1 MKLLF
6 ELFLEEL
13 PASEMNG
20 LDKRIKDTLSLILDA
35 EGVIYDNFV
44 VYVTPRR
51 ISFKFV
57 FKEYIDAKEKE
68 IVGPP
73 ESVCFKDNKPTK
85 ALLGFL
91 KKNDATMDNI
101 QIKKTKKGRYVS
113 VILKGEHKQS
123 KPVVKEAIKSFLHR
137 LHFNKKMR
145 WGEGEFEFIRPVH
158 NITFMIDDKV
168 EEFEF
173 ASINATSYTYGHR
186 FLNNEKIELTYG
198 GYEKELEKGFVI
210 VNQEE
215 RKQLIL
221 KQLDN
226 LCKKQGLDIV
236 FNEELLNEVVN
247 LTEYPKVVIGEFE
260 ERFLKLP
267 KEVLIISMK
276 DHQRYFAFM
285 KNGNLS
291 NKFAAISNIV
301 TDNMDIIKQGYERVL
316 RARFS
321 DAEFFFDE
329 DSKQKLEE
337 FVEPLKKMMFQ
348 EKLGSQYERTLRLES
363 LSEFIANLLGFDA
376 KKAKRAAH
384 LSKADLLTQMVY
396 EFPELQGVMGREYAI
411 ISGENKEVAS
421 AIYEQY
427 LPKENEIPQTQA
439 GISLSL
445 SDKFDLIVGGFI
457 ANLKPTGTKDPY
469 ALRRAALGIIRTVI
483 ENKIELNLNDVLNKA
498 SQLYKKNIDEKE
510 IIEFIKVRFI
520 NYLNDYP
527 YDALEAV
534 VSSEFNDIYDA
545 YLRLKALKNLFDN
558 DKDKQKRF
566 AIKRVFNIVK
576 DFDKINVDT
585 SILSQDEE
593 KKLFEKIS
601 NLEKSSKQQIK
612 NKNYTELLNDIVEIK
627 ETINTFFDNV
637 MVMDK
642 DEKVKLNR
650 LSLLNRLRNIVLNIA
665 DFRFL
670 EI

>member
-186 FLNNEKIELTYG
+186 FLNNEKIELTYD